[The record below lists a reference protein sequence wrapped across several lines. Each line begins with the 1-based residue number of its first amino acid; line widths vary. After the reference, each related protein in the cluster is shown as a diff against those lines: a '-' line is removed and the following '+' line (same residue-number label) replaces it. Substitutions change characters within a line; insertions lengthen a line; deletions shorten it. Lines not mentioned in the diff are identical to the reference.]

1 MLWVA
6 VHYHGVPL
14 VDIMHAMRAW
24 LDKRQ
29 YQPKTFEYAISGSG
43 TLVRVEFAEHA
54 EAVEFAQAFDG
65 ATSQDRPLVT
75 HRKVV
80 EAHETRRKE
89 GLPS

>member
-6 VHYHGVPL
+6 VRYRRVPL
-14 VDIMHAMRAW
+14 VDIMHSMRAW

-29 YQPKTFEYAISGSG
+29 YQPKTFEYVISGSG

-65 ATSQDRPLVT
+65 ATYRDRPSVT
-75 HRKVV
+75 HNDVM
-80 EAHETRRKE
+80 EANEI
-89 GLPS
+89 G